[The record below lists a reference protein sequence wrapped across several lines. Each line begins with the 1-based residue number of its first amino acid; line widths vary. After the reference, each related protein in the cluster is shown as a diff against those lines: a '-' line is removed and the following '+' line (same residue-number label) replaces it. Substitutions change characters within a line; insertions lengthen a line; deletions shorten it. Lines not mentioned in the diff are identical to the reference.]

1 MPHCGAVNPTWL
13 MTVLAGILICQPD
26 GGASTK
32 HASLKAHTVLL
43 KS

>member
-1 MPHCGAVNPTWL
+1 MTYRGAVNPTWL
-13 MTVLAGILICQPD
+13 MTVLAASQD